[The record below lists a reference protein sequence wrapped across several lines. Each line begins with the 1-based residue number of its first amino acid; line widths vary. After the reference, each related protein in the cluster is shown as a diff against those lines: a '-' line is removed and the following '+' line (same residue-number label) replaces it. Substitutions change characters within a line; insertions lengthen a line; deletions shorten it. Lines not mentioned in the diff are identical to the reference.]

1 MAVPFPE
8 AEFEIL
14 IYMMLGAFMALSG
27 AAALYIWKLQKFLQE
42 DYYTEEEDDDLR
54 MDNIGLS
61 RRSEET
67 LEAVMS
73 DPMLQSE
80 LPDELNVS
88 KATVSNAVSELFDR
102 NLVIKKKKAN
112 TYLIEPN
119 REEIRKQQR

>member
-14 IYMMLGAFMALSG
+14 IYMMLGAFMALSV
-27 AAALYIWKLQKFLQE
+27 AAAVYIWKLQKFLNENHYHE
-42 DYYTEEEDDDLR
+42 DDEEEFKIDS
-54 MDNIGLS
+54 MGLS
-61 RRSEET
+61 RRAEET
-67 LEAVMS
+67 LDTVLDDS
-73 DPMLQSE
+73 ILQSE

-102 NLVIKKKKAN
+102 NLIIKKKKAN

-119 REEIRKQQR
+119 TEEIRKQQR